1 MRSYNYATLG
11 KRTVSFV
18 IDDFTVSILFVII
31 FYEQLS
37 VITTPE
43 LMKSFLLNYSWVLL
57 LLKLIYHTF
66 FIGYNGMTIGKYIV
80 KIRAIDEVT
89 GGKLPW
95 NRAFI
100 RALVRIIGES
110 LLYFTFIYAIFD
122 KKVQTL
128 HDKVV
133 NCVVVSNV
141 KN

>member
-1 MRSYNYATLG
+1 VRSYNYATLG

-80 KIRAIDEVT
+80 KIRAIDEV
-89 GGKLPW
+89 
-95 NRAFI
+95 
-100 RALVRIIGES
+100 
-110 LLYFTFIYAIFD
+110 
-122 KKVQTL
+122 Q
-128 HDKVV
+128 
-133 NCVVVSNV
+133 
-141 KN
+141 